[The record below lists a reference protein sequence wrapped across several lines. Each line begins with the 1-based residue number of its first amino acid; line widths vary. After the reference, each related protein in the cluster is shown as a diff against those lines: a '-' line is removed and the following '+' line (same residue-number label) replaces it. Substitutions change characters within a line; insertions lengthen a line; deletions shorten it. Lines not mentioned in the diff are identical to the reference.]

1 MFSALSPDSQDWSFF
16 AGRHD
21 CMRVRPAKDHL
32 RQMSSSHL
40 FGTPLQASLFF
51 LVFLGM
57 LCLPLRSI
65 AGDAVV
71 LRVANS
77 SFQVAHEGL
86 VEAIES
92 EGLVV
97 GSILPFRAML
107 ARTSADKDAIPYGEA
122 EIIQFCSSVLASE
135 LVHED
140 PAQLTLCPL
149 SITLYTLVGD
159 VSSNVWMAYRSP
171 GDSSVG
177 RRHAESLLQ
186 RIVRRASG
194 LAQLR

>member
-1 MFSALSPDSQDWSFF
+1 MVLARSADNQDRINF

-21 CMRVRPAKDHL
+21 CMRDRLATGHL

-57 LCLPLRSI
+57 LCLPLRLV
-65 AGDAVV
+65 ADDAVV
-71 LRVANS
+71 VVVTNA
-77 SFQVAHEGL
+77 SFQTAHEGL

-107 ARTSADKDAIPYGEA
+107 ARTSTDQAAIPYSDA
-122 EIIQFCSSVLASE
+122 EIVQFCSSVLASE

-149 SITLYTLVGD
+149 SIALYTLVGE
-159 VSSNVWMAYRSP
+159 VSSNVRMAYRSP
-171 GDSSVG
+171 GDASAG
-177 RRHAESLLQ
+177 RHHAGLLLQ
-186 RIVRRASG
+186 RIVRRAAG

>member
-77 SFQVAHEGL
+77 SFQVAH
-86 VEAIES
+86 